1 MAFGWVVFGAK
12 KFGSMTLYEIIKAL
26 EGVALEQPSVKMIVP
41 NDIYDLNGTPNATY
55 GAFGY
60 VQGQHSASGN
70 FITYAFTLFYVD
82 RLDEDKGNQQFV
94 QSTGILTLANILAT
108 LAEVYPVS
116 VDSSTFESFTE
127 RFSDE
132 CAGVM
137 ATVSLTA
144 PRPIICATKH

>member
-1 MAFGWVVFGAK
+1 
-12 KFGSMTLYEIIKAL
+12 MTLYDIIKAL

-41 NDIYDLNGTPNATY
+41 NDIYDLNSTPNATY
-55 GAFGY
+55 GVFGY
-60 VQGQHSASGN
+60 VQGQHSVDGD

-108 LAEVYPVS
+108 LADEFPVN

-137 ATVSLTA
+137 ASVAITA
-144 PRPIICATKH
+144 PRSVFCAELNG